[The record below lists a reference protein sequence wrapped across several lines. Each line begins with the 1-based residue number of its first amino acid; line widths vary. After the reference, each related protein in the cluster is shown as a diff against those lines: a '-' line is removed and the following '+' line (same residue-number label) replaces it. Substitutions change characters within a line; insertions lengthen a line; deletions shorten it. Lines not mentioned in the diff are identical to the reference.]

1 MTRVKKTRSMKRI
14 HSTKTGSKSKLKKQL
29 GTDRQGK
36 KDMRGKR
43 VLSAYE
49 KFLLENPEAKEQAKA
64 EQLIQQKK
72 AEEQRQKEKLAKE
85 HAEVAT
91 KPKNTEPKA
100 PKSLLEQLEDKRLD
114 DLY

>member
-1 MTRVKKTRSMKRI
+1 MTRVKKSRSMKRI
-14 HSTKTGSKSKLKKQL
+14 HSVKTGSKSKLKKQL
-29 GTDRQGK
+29 GTDRQGN

-49 KFLLENPEAKEQAKA
+49 KFLLENPEAKEKAKS

-72 AEEQRQKEKLAKE
+72 AEHKVEAEPKKAQAKSTIVKEKNKTLLDQLDE
-85 HAEVAT
+85 
-91 KPKNTEPKA
+91 KNLK
-100 PKSLLEQLEDKRLD
+100 